1 MSDEEQKAPLATKP
15 LRPIT
20 KTEFKELTQ
29 EARLSVLHTEAHR
42 LDENCLPDALMTL
55 AEAFTNLGK
64 SFGTLQINVVR
75 LQNAL
80 DEIPPIEDQG
90 NAK

>member
-29 EARLSVLHTEAHR
+29 EARLSVLQTEAHR

-55 AEAFTNLGK
+55 AEAFANVAQ
-64 SFGTLQINVVR
+64 SFYDAQKNMIR
-75 LQNAL
+75 LQKL
-80 DEIPPIEDQG
+80 FDQMPPIQDLD
-90 NAK
+90 

>member
-1 MSDEEQKAPLATKP
+1 MTDQDEKAPLAQKP

-20 KTEFKELTQ
+20 KTEFKELSS
-29 EARLSVLHTEAHR
+29 EARLSVLQTEAHR

-55 AEAFTNLGK
+55 AQAFTNLGQ
-64 SFGTLQINVVR
+64 SFGALQINVVR
-75 LQNAL
+75 LQKAL
-80 DEIPPIEDQG
+80 DEMPPIEDQG